1 MVSHKAL
8 AAAAVAFFLSPPA
21 LAAMYPKN
29 SPVLQVGAK
38 DYDKLIAKSNHTS
51 IVEFYAPWCGHC
63 QNLKPAYEKVAKNL
77 AGLAKV
83 AAVDCD
89 DEGNKP
95 LCGQMG
101 VQGFP
106 TLKIV
111 RPGKKP
117 GRPVVEDYKGARS
130 AKAIVDA
137 VVEKIPNHVKRVT
150 DKELDDFLTESND
163 TAKAILFT
171 DKGTTSALLRALA
184 IDFLG
189 NIQVAQIRNKEKK
202 AVQLFG
208 VDEFPTVVL
217 LPGGDKEGI
226 VYSGELKK
234 EPLVDFFSQ
243 VAAPNPDPAPGN
255 GKAKADKKGKK
266 DTKNKADK
274 KDKTDT
280 KEKADTAEKAASDP
294 DAPIDITDSPPV
306 LQMLVTEPELQKE
319 CLSTKSHN
327 CILAF
332 LPSKTDAK
340 EPLPEHAQT
349 ALASLTE
356 VVKKHTKGGHRL
368 FPVFTVPLNND
379 GSAKLRKELSLKE
392 EDIELIVTNAKKGWW
407 KHYSGSD
414 FSLKGVE
421 DWIDS
426 VKMGEGKKE
435 KFPDSIIVEAKEEEV
450 KDDTEQQPVKIEVEE
465 IVEEK
470 AAPEHGEL

>member
-1 MVSHKAL
+1 
-8 AAAAVAFFLSPPA
+8 
-21 LAAMYPKN
+21 MYPKN
-29 SPVLQVGAK
+29 SPVLQVEAK
-38 DYDKLIAKSNHTS
+38 DYDTLIAKSNHTS

-63 QNLKPAYEKVAKNL
+63 QNLKPAYEKAAKSL

-83 AAVDCD
+83 AAVNCD
-89 DEGNKP
+89 DESNKP

-117 GRPVVEDYKGARS
+117 GRPVVEDYQGPRS
-130 AKAIVDA
+130 AKGIVDA
-137 VVEKIPNHVKRVT
+137 VVDKIPNHVKRVT
-150 DKELDDFLTESND
+150 DKDVDGFLKEGNE

-189 NIQVAQIRNKEKK
+189 SIQVAQIRNKEKK
-202 AVQLFG
+202 AVELFG
-208 VDEFPTVVL
+208 VDKFPTVVL

-243 VAAPNPDPAPGN
+243 VAAPNPDPAPSN
-255 GKAKADKKGKK
+255 GKAKAGKK
-266 DTKNKADK
+266 SKTDSKDKAD
-274 KDKTDT
+274 
-280 KEKADTAEKAASDP
+280 AAEDAPVPDS
-294 DAPIDITDSPPV
+294 DAPIDVTDSAP
-306 LQMLVTEPELQKE
+306 LLKMLVTEAELQKE

-332 LPSKTDAK
+332 LPSNTDAK
-340 EPLPEHAQT
+340 EPLPEHAQA

-356 VVKKHTKGGHRL
+356 VIKKHTKGGHRL
-368 FPVFTVPLNND
+368 FPVFTVPRDND
-379 GSAKLRKELSLKE
+379 GSARLRKELNLKE
-392 EDIELIVTNAKKGWW
+392 EDIELLVTNAKKGWW
-407 KHYSGSD
+407 KHYPGSD
-414 FSLKGVE
+414 FSLKSVE

-435 KFPDSIIVEAKEEEV
+435 KLPDSVVVEAKEEEP
-450 KDDTEQQPVKIEVEE
+450 KEDKEQQPIKIEVEE

-470 AAPEHGEL
+470 TAPEHGEL